1 MALFFA
7 ADITLNP
14 GPVNRYLTREYK
26 LNVLNSKALHIF
38 HLIINSL
45 LPKND
50 ELSYTGKSSNV
61 EVIGISETDLDNTFY
76 DSEVAKD
83 GYNLV

>member
-7 ADITLNP
+7 ADINLNP
-14 GPVNRYLTREYK
+14 GPVNRYLTREHK
-26 LNVLNSKALHIF
+26 LKVLNSKAFYIF